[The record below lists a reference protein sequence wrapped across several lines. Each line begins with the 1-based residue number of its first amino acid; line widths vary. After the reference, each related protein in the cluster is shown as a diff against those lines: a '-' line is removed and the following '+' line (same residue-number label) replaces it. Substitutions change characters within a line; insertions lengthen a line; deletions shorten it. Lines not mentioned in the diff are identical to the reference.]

1 MSNLNTT
8 SVWQLKTR
16 QDQLSIISQNML
28 GKMSQKHQKNL
39 SIKGKLTPFF
49 FAMLFVI
56 LCATSIFL
64 IHPVLY
70 FLKYFAAFGLI
81 IGLLLIVYILKTDE
95 F

>member
-1 MSNLNTT
+1 MKN
-8 SVWQLKTR
+8 R
-16 QDQLSIISQNML
+16 QDQLSIILENMIE
-28 GKMSQKHQKNL
+28 KMSQKHQKNL
-39 SIKGKLTPFF
+39 SIKGKIIPFF

-70 FLKYFAAFGLI
+70 FLKYFAAFGLF

-95 F
+95 L

>member
-1 MSNLNTT
+1 MKTT

-16 QDQLSIISQNML
+16 LDQLSVILENVI

-39 SIKGKLTPFF
+39 SIKGKITPFF
-49 FAMLFVI
+49 FAMLFVL

-70 FLKYFAAFGLI
+70 FLKYFAAFGLV

-95 F
+95 L

>member
-1 MSNLNTT
+1 MSNLNII
-8 SVWQLKTR
+8 SAWQLKNR
-16 QDQLSIISQNML
+16 PNQLSDILENVF

-39 SIKGKLTPFF
+39 SIKGKLTPFL

-56 LCATSIFL
+56 LCASSIFL

-95 F
+95 L

>member
-1 MSNLNTT
+1 MKN
-8 SVWQLKTR
+8 R
-16 QDQLSIISQNML
+16 QDQLSVIIENMI

-39 SIKGKLTPFF
+39 SIKGKITPFF

-70 FLKYFAAFGLI
+70 FLKYFAAFGLV

-95 F
+95 L

>member
-1 MSNLNTT
+1 MKN
-8 SVWQLKTR
+8 R
-16 QDQLSIISQNML
+16 QDQLSVILENMI

-39 SIKGKLTPFF
+39 SIKGKITPFF

-70 FLKYFAAFGLI
+70 FLKYFAAFGLV

-95 F
+95 L

>member
-1 MSNLNTT
+1 MKTT

-16 QDQLSIISQNML
+16 LDQLSVILENKIE
-28 GKMSQKHQKNL
+28 KMSQKHQKNL
-39 SIKGKLTPFF
+39 SIKGKITPFF

-70 FLKYFAAFGLI
+70 FLKYFAAFGLV

-95 F
+95 L

>member
-1 MSNLNTT
+1 MNTT
-8 SVWQLKTR
+8 SLWQLKTR
-16 QDQLSIISQNML
+16 LDQLSVILENMI
-28 GKMSQKHQKNL
+28 GKMSQKHQKNF
-39 SIKGKLTPFF
+39 SIKGKITPFF

-81 IGLLLIVYILKTDE
+81 IGVLLIVYILKTDE
-95 F
+95 L

>member
-1 MSNLNTT
+1 MKN
-8 SVWQLKTR
+8 R
-16 QDQLSIISQNML
+16 QDQLSVNLENMI
-28 GKMSQKHQKNL
+28 GKMSQKNQKNL
-39 SIKGKLTPFF
+39 SIKGKITPFF

-70 FLKYFAAFGLI
+70 FLKYFAAFGLV

-95 F
+95 L

>member
-1 MSNLNTT
+1 MF
-8 SVWQLKTR
+8 
-16 QDQLSIISQNML
+16 
-28 GKMSQKHQKNL
+28 GKMPQKHQKNL

-70 FLKYFAAFGLI
+70 FLKYFAVFGLV

-95 F
+95 L

>member
-1 MSNLNTT
+1 MFE
-8 SVWQLKTR
+8 
-16 QDQLSIISQNML
+16 
-28 GKMSQKHQKNL
+28 KMRQKHQKNL
-39 SIKGKLTPFF
+39 SIKGKITPFF

-95 F
+95 L

>member
-1 MSNLNTT
+1 MKN
-8 SVWQLKTR
+8 R
-16 QDQLSIISQNML
+16 QDQLSVILENMI

-39 SIKGKLTPFF
+39 SIKGKITPFF

-64 IHPVLY
+64 VHPVLY
-70 FLKYFAAFGLI
+70 FLKYFAAFGLV

-95 F
+95 L

>member
-8 SVWQLKTR
+8 SVWKLKNR
-16 QDQLSIISQNML
+16 QDQLSVILENMI
-28 GKMSQKHQKNL
+28 GKMSQKHQRNL
-39 SIKGKLTPFF
+39 SIKGKITPFF

-70 FLKYFAAFGLI
+70 FLKYFAVFGLV

-95 F
+95 L

>member
-1 MSNLNTT
+1 MANLNTT

-16 QDQLSIISQNML
+16 LDQLSVILENKIE
-28 GKMSQKHQKNL
+28 KMSQKHQKNL

-95 F
+95 L

>member
-1 MSNLNTT
+1 MAIEN
-8 SVWQLKTR
+8 QTR
-16 QDQLSIISQNML
+16 PAIYYLRKYAW
-28 GKMSQKHQKNL
+28 KMSEKHQKNL
-39 SIKGKLTPFF
+39 SIKGKITPFF

-81 IGLLLIVYILKTDE
+81 IGILLIVYILKTDE
-95 F
+95 L